1 MFHRVCNLLTLNVEL
16 VFVFDGPDVPPKRGR
31 VQYGRRVN
39 HEDRKL
45 LKEMLLNFGIPY
57 LDAPGEAEA
66 QCCHLASMG
75 LVDAVWS
82 QDSDCL
88 MFGCQLWLRDHRVP
102 DEEGFDNRNKG
113 HTSKAAK
120 IVRVVRAT
128 DLQQKQRLR
137 REGCVLFAMLAGG
150 DYNLSG
156 LARCGAA
163 TALKAAQSGLGIRLC
178 DAKSQDDCNRWR
190 ERVLVPY
197 FQNTKAQIVVPAD
210 FPSFKVLQWYNKPKV
225 LAESVLRN
233 NPQLHPDYTRKL
245 REKDLLVV
253 MIQRFN
259 RWGKGYMDWIGK
271 TMLTQYLAGKN
282 TSSSGEAPHGIKLVG
297 RPGKP
302 QDANSWGL
310 ERKISFSPFG
320 LTTLLGTEIL
330 GVERSYGFNKSGE
343 KLDDLGYR
351 VTCEFPISL
360 LRKVL
365 PPELLD
371 PSVTKAKPTTSK
383 RKQDKDIIEGTGQLP
398 AKAMESRTTG
408 KARKTDQTSRT
419 EGHDD
424 LLGLW
429 EPETDPESSLLKKRG
444 RAGTKLQPATGNHQ
458 RPYTTNAEEFIAFS
472 PSVARDWTRP
482 SPEDLAEQEEADLQ
496 VALRISM
503 EEQGTT
509 AKPSSSVPRRSK
521 IPEVI
526 DLTDM

>member
-150 DYNLSG
+150 DYNLIG

-197 FQNTKAQIVVPAD
+197 FRNTKVQIVVPAD

-233 NPQLHPDYTRKL
+233 NPQLRPDYTRKL

-259 RWGKGYMDWIGK
+259 RWGKGYMDWISK

-320 LTTLLGTEIL
+320 LTTLPGTVIL
-330 GVERSYGFNKSGE
+330 GVERSYGIESGE
-343 KLDDLGYR
+343 RLDDPDYR
-351 VTCEFPISL
+351 VECPFPISL

-365 PPELLD
+365 RSELLD
-371 PSVTKAKPTTSK
+371 PKATKAKPPTSK
-383 RKQDKDIIEGTGQLP
+383 RKPNDTMTQRDTQPPSK
-398 AKAMESRTTG
+398 AKKPRVTEEAKKIGEVST
-408 KARKTDQTSRT
+408 T
-419 EGHDD
+419 EGLDD
-424 LLGLW
+424 FAGLW
-429 EPETDPESSLLKKRG
+429 DSETDSELRLPRKRG
-444 RAGTKLQPATGNHQ
+444 KTGAHLKPATGNHQ
-458 RPYTTNAEEFIAFS
+458 RPATKGAES
-472 PSVARDWTRP
+472 PSA
-482 SPEDLAEQEEADLQ
+482 
-496 VALRISM
+496 
-503 EEQGTT
+503 
-509 AKPSSSVPRRSK
+509 AKESTELRSK
-521 IPEVI
+521 IWPTRKKQICRPLCE
-526 DLTDM
+526 